1 MKRDILKRALK
12 GDKFND
18 IFIADCHCHM
28 GTWYDFYFPKA
39 GVNEMIADAD
49 KMCVDEI
56 YVSPHAA
63 ISGNYKIGNI
73 EAEEAVKK
81 YPGRVFGYLVLN
93 PNRPEEI
100 DSEFERYYKNPGFPA
115 IKIHPGLHHYPITG
129 ENYRIVFEK
138 AKKLGGFILTHSWGL
153 GGYNGVDMC
162 EQMIRDY
169 PDVALIL
176 GHAGGT
182 YTAVQKAVEIVNKYE
197 NAYLDTSGFEYSN
210 VWIESI
216 MEKAD
221 NSKVLFG
228 SDYPFHD
235 QRPGLSRILFADL
248 DDNVKIGILGE
259 NFKKLIAKYPKK
271 G

>member
-1 MKRDILKRALK
+1 MTTSLKDTIKPRVPS
-12 GDKFND
+12 DKDTSRFAPLPD
-18 IFIADCHCHM
+18 
-28 GTWYDFYFPKA
+28 Y
-39 GVNEMIADAD
+39 
-49 KMCVDEI
+49 
-56 YVSPHAA
+56 
-63 ISGNYKIGNI
+63 
-73 EAEEAVKK
+73 
-81 YPGRVFGYLVLN
+81 
-93 PNRPEEI
+93 
-100 DSEFERYYKNPGFPA
+100 
-115 IKIHPGLHHYPITG
+115 G

-182 YTAVQKAVEIVNKYE
+182 NTAVQKAVEIVNKYE

-210 VWIESI
+210 VWVESI

-235 QRPGLSRILFADL
+235 LRPGLSRILFADL

-259 NFKKLIAKYPKK
+259 NFKKLIVKYPKK